1 MDTPIPSLAFLTI
14 GKKLISQ
21 PIVQSPKSIRVP
33 KTIRAPI
40 LTVTDDVSTYDI
52 LSEWA
57 SLLIDY
63 FGESI
68 YEFM

>member
-33 KTIRAPI
+33 I
-40 LTVTDDVSTYDI
+40 LQVVTYTDDVSTYDI